1 MFEIPFR
8 RLTIAFDFSF
18 FASVSLLILLGSRYA
33 VWGLAACLL
42 HELGHL
48 AVMKICGIPVKR
60 VLFYGAGIK
69 IVPDKEFCF
78 TDFSSEFLVL
88 IAGSSA
94 NFLIA
99 LIAAVSGISD
109 SFEMRLFS
117 VINIIIGVFN
127 LLPLQYLDGGRLL
140 LAVIRRICSFSTAC
154 QLERFLKW
162 ANVFLILSVMIVFAF
177 AGRGNFTLYIT
188 LCYLL
193 VSAVSC

>member
-1 MFEIPFR
+1 MFEFPFR
-8 RLTIAFDFSF
+8 KLTIAFDFSF
-18 FASVSLLILLGSRYA
+18 FASVSLLILLGNGYA
-33 VWGLAACLL
+33 VLGIAACLL

-48 AVMKICGIPVKR
+48 AVMKICGVPAKR

-78 TDFSSEFLVL
+78 TGFWAEFLVL

-94 NFLIA
+94 NFLC
-99 LIAAVSGISD
+99 AAVSGISD

-117 VINIIIGVFN
+117 VINIFIGIFN
-127 LLPLQYLDGGRLL
+127 LLPLQYLDGGKLL
-140 LAVIRRICSFSTAC
+140 LAMIRRSCSFSTAC

-162 ANVFLILSVMIVFAF
+162 ANVFLILSVMIIFAF